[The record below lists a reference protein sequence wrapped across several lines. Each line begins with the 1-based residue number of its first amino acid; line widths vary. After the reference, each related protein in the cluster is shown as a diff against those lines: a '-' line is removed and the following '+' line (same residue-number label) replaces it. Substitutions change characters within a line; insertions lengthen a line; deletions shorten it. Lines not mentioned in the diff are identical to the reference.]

1 MMWNLNP
8 EDYHQALAFIPSL
21 SNYNESTVKEFIEVL
36 KTKRGTK

>member
-21 SNYNESTVKEFIEVL
+21 SNYNESKEFIEVL